1 MPQLR
6 RGQGDTAEVLPLTW
20 KHILPRLPPL
30 AALLLGLLLF
40 GGLFAWFTKGP
51 GGGDAPRGFALIYA
65 RCVKS
70 TAEAQRKVGTTDSS
84 SIRFAV
90 TRQCATSSAAYA
102 REFRAYSRCV
112 ERKLKQLKALPA
124 GDIRLIRENANYEP
138 FTLRISAESDCSG
151 TSRPGEGDLW
161 DDMFWQTVRT
171 TPSGDFAE
179 QLLRQ

>member
-1 MPQLR
+1 M
-6 RGQGDTAEVLPLTW
+6 EHV
-20 KHILPRLPPL
+20 LPRLPPL

-40 GGLFAWFTKGP
+40 GWLFAWFTKGP
-51 GGGDAPRGFALIYA
+51 GDGDAPRGFALIYA

-102 REFRAYSRCV
+102 REFRAFFRCV